1 MAERQL
7 TLPGEIVKKSNAL
20 ARARWSAQS
29 VLEPRLVALLASK
42 INAEDEDFKVYE
54 IHISELLDNAHS
66 GRDYIEVEQA
76 VEKTMSRVI
85 TIHDPKGWTKY
96 NVFSRCRFRR
106 KEGILELGFHP
117 DLIPHYLQLKKNF
130 AQYSLFEYLRL
141 PSIYSQRIF
150 EFLTS
155 WSDQPE
161 ITINLSELYEMMDV
175 PESHRSNFA
184 AFRRRVLEKA
194 HKDISERTE
203 LRFEW
208 EPIKR
213 GQAVAA
219 IRFIFSRALIA
230 KEAKEKTE
238 AEQEKQ
244 SQKNNALFRAAHE
257 CLSKLGG
264 TCTKSRPRTPK
275 CQVCIRLLQKA
286 PE

>member
-54 IHISELLDNAHS
+54 IHVSELLEKAHS

-150 EFLTS
+150 EILTS

-161 ITINLSELYEMMDV
+161 ITINLSELFEMLDV
-175 PESHRSNFA
+175 PESHRNEFA

-194 HKDISERTE
+194 HKDISERTA

-213 GQAVAA
+213 GKAVAA
-219 IRFIFSRALIA
+219 IRFIFSRSLATKIA
-230 KEAKEKTE
+230 KEKAE

-244 SQKNNALFRAAHE
+244 SRKNNELFRAAHE